1 MLWRKVDGVLEAWE
15 RDRTHQAILLEG
27 ARQVGKTTAVRAF
40 ARREGLDL
48 AEVNFL
54 ANPRAVETV
63 SGALSADDLMLR
75 LSVLTGK
82 TIDPSSTLLF
92 LDEVQECSD
101 LLTWVKFLIE
111 RSNLRIAISGSLLG
125 VGASSRVRSLPVGFL
140 QRVRV
145 NPLNFEEF
153 CRAEGLPPDAWA
165 LAADRARALEPVPGY
180 LHERLMALFRLYV
193 LVGGMPDA
201 VQAHV
206 DSPQAG
212 PFRNAQRAIFDLY
225 EDDIAKYVEDPPE
238 ARQIQMVFE
247 SIPGQLNA
255 PSKRFK
261 YARLG
266 RNLRFANMETA
277 FDWLSAAGV
286 AIEATR
292 VGEPSFPLL
301 LSEDRSS
308 LKLFMGDVGLLTS
321 RLMGEVELDVLNG
334 RADVNYGS
342 VFENAVAQELVA
354 LGLRPHYYYSKRNG
368 EVDFVTE
375 DPSSGE
381 VTLLEVKSGKGYKRH
396 SALSNLLRS
405 EAGRGE
411 PPRALVLCDGNVES
425 RGDRAYVPVYAVS
438 ALLGR
443 RA

>member
-111 RSNLRIAISGSLLG
+111 RSSLRIAISGSLLG

-145 NPLNFEEF
+145 NPLDFEEF

-405 EAGRGE
+405 EAGREE

-425 RGDRAYVPVYAVS
+425 RGDRSYVPVYAVS

>member
-1 MLWRKVDGVLEAWE
+1 
-15 RDRTHQAILLEG
+15 
-27 ARQVGKTTAVRAF
+27 
-40 ARREGLDL
+40 
-48 AEVNFL
+48 
-54 ANPRAVETV
+54 
-63 SGALSADDLMLR
+63 
-75 LSVLTGK
+75 
-82 TIDPSSTLLF
+82 
-92 LDEVQECSD
+92 
-101 LLTWVKFLIE
+101 
-111 RSNLRIAISGSLLG
+111 
-125 VGASSRVRSLPVGFL
+125 
-140 QRVRV
+140 
-145 NPLNFEEF
+145 
-153 CRAEGLPPDAWA
+153 
-165 LAADRARALEPVPGY
+165 
-180 LHERLMALFRLYV
+180 
-193 LVGGMPDA
+193 MPDA

-255 PSKRFK
+255 PSKCFK

-334 RADVNYGS
+334 RANVNYGS